1 MATQL
6 LEKPLVQHLVP
17 IRNRLLRT
25 GFQIGAGIVLL
36 ALLAQIRI
44 ELGPVPLTGQTLGV
58 LLIGAAYGV
67 GLGSLTVVAYLI
79 VGGLG
84 LGVFA
89 GGASGWAVFGGP
101 TAGYLIGFVLAA
113 ALVGYLAQR
122 GWGRR
127 FYTTA
132 LAMLL
137 GNIVIYLSGLLW
149 LSQIAPDVRTT
160 LQWGLIPFLPG
171 DVIKLLIAAS
181 LLPVAWR
188 MLGKRT

>member
-6 LEKPLVQHLVP
+6 LGAPLVQHLVP
-17 IRNRLLRT
+17 VRNRILRT
-25 GFQIGAGIVLL
+25 ALQVGAGVLL
-36 ALLAQIRI
+36 LSLLAQIRI

-58 LLIGAAYGV
+58 LLIGAAYGL
-67 GLGSLTVVAYLI
+67 GLGSLTLVAYLI

-122 GWGRR
+122 GWDRR
-127 FYTTA
+127 FHTTA

-137 GNIVIYLSGLLW
+137 GNIVIYLPGLLW
-149 LSQIAPDVRTT
+149 LNRIVPDVGTT
-160 LQWGLIPFLPG
+160 LSLGLIPFLPG

-181 LLPVAWR
+181 LLPVAWG
-188 MLGKRT
+188 MLGKRA